1 MKKIYMTLLLL
12 MIAIVSF
19 AEDEVVKNG
28 VRYTLL
34 GKEARATLIDKE
46 LTDIVVDPEVSI
58 EGQVYPVTYVYTNS
72 YSDVFLNTKT
82 ISIPSNS
89 SVGFLTSADV
99 FPALEKN
106 GKPLELRLEVY
117 RLYRTNV
124 CIPKIMGTGAYLFL
138 LN

>member
-1 MKKIYMTLLLL
+1 MTLLLL
-12 MIAIVSF
+12 MIAIESF

-99 FPALEKN
+99 FLHLKN

>member
-99 FPALEKN
+99 FPALEEWKTS
-106 GKPLELRLEVY
+106 GTAVGSVSFVQDKC
-117 RLYRTNV
+117 LYT
-124 CIPKIMGTGAYLFL
+124 KIMGTGAYLFL